1 MNNINSNNDNSN
13 NDNSNNIITSNN
25 DNIINLSDLKE
36 IHLLTNYNTYSK
48 NKKND
53 EYKIF
58 CSDLLNLLLPLSCII
73 LIFISILYVVLKFS
87 K

>member
-1 MNNINSNNDNSN
+1 MNNINSNNIITSN
-13 NDNSNNIITSNN
+13 NDNSNN

-53 EYKIF
+53 ECKIF